1 MTFQRPVGQES
12 PPTTPGLATAP
23 ARSIGGGAPAVGTGA
38 AAAAASTGIARMEY
52 ASAAEAWPGGP
63 APFVRWLRANP
74 DVLGELVGHTL
85 ATTADE
91 LAGMDGAVF
100 ATPEG
105 ERLLAV
111 VELGAS
117 SETALGSLL
126 THLAAA
132 QARMAL
138 WVCGDPRPEHMA
150 AMSWLNRAV
159 DGRFY
164 VARLRAA
171 RIGASDAAPLLDLA
185 LRPGRAAD
193 ASGPRRGPPQRA
205 DENGEPAGNGQAGNR
220 RAEDWQEVVLVD
232 ESA

>member
-1 MTFQRPVGQES
+1 MTFQQGGAPQE
-12 PPTTPGLATAP
+12 PPRAASGLATPP

-38 AAAAASTGIARMEY
+38 AAAVAGSGIARMEY

-74 DVLGELVGHTL
+74 DVLGDLVGHPL

-91 LAGMDGAVF
+91 PAGMDGAVF
-100 ATPEG
+100 ATPKG

-111 VELGAS
+111 VELAVS
-117 SETALGSLL
+117 SEAALGSLL
-126 THLAAA
+126 THLAVA
-132 QARMAL
+132 QAKMAL
-138 WVCGDPRPEHMA
+138 WVCGDPRPEHIA
-150 AMSWLNRAV
+150 AMSWLNRTV

-171 RIGASDAAPLLDLA
+171 RIGSSDAAPLLDLA
-185 LRPGRAAD
+185 LRPRRATD
-193 ASGPRRGPPQRA
+193 THTPR
-205 DENGEPAGNGQAGNR
+205 EPLAGNGQEPGR
-220 RAEDWQEVVLVD
+220 RAEDWQGVAPVD